1 MTNIKLNIK
10 AAKNLVKGDKI
21 KSSTGKIFTVSK
33 IKVGEIRTIVIFDGD
48 IEIDFANYE
57 QLTIINS

>member
-10 AAKNLVKGDKI
+10 AAKNLVKGDKM